1 MPPGQSF
8 EMTQEKPVSLILKL
22 RRANNFV
29 INVKVYSEYDSEVEM
44 MKIEKLFAM
53 NILLKSMQKVKE
65 ISLAHYQ
72 GVSSS
77 NEYAPICN
85 TKMINIDLN
94 KFRHSLP
101 AKNTNLEI
109 QIKYFTEID
118 LVMIP
123 NIIQHVPLYP
133 IHPVPE
139 LDSRKQKV
147 SVNA

>member
-1 MPPGQSF
+1 MN
-8 EMTQEKPVSLILKL
+8 MLKTS
-22 RRANNFV
+22 
-29 INVKVYSEYDSEVEM
+29 I
-44 MKIEKLFAM
+44 
-53 NILLKSMQKVKE
+53 QKVKE

-77 NEYAPICN
+77 NEYAPVCN

-94 KFRHSLP
+94 EFWHSLP

-109 QIKYFTEID
+109 QIEYFTEID

-123 NIIQHVPLYP
+123 NIIQHGPLYP

-139 LDSRKQKV
+139 LNSRKRKCC
-147 SVNA
+147 S

>member
-29 INVKVYSEYDSEVEM
+29 INVIVYSEYDSEVEM
-44 MKIEKLFAM
+44 MDNRKVICHEYK
-53 NILLKSMQKVKE
+53 KSMQKVKE
-65 ISLAHYQ
+65 ISLACYQ

-77 NEYAPICN
+77 NEYDLVCN
-85 TKMINIDLN
+85 TKMIDIDLN
-94 KFRHSLP
+94 MFRHSLP

-109 QIKYFTEID
+109 QIGYFTEID

-139 LDSRKQKV
+139 LNSCK
-147 SVNA
+147 

>member
-1 MPPGQSF
+1 
-8 EMTQEKPVSLILKL
+8 
-22 RRANNFV
+22 
-29 INVKVYSEYDSEVEM
+29 
-44 MKIEKLFAM
+44 
-53 NILLKSMQKVKE
+53 MQKVKE
-65 ISLAHYQ
+65 ISLACYQ

-77 NEYAPICN
+77 NEYDPVCN

-94 KFRHSLP
+94 EFRHSLS
-101 AKNTNLEI
+101 AKNKNFEI

-139 LDSRKQKV
+139 LNSCKRKYG
-147 SVNA
+147 S

>member
-1 MPPGQSF
+1 
-8 EMTQEKPVSLILKL
+8 
-22 RRANNFV
+22 
-29 INVKVYSEYDSEVEM
+29 
-44 MKIEKLFAM
+44 
-53 NILLKSMQKVKE
+53 MQKVKE

-94 KFRHSLP
+94 KFWHSLP
-101 AKNTNLEI
+101 AKNINLQIEI
-109 QIKYFTEID
+109 QIEYFTEID

-123 NIIQHVPLYP
+123 NIIQHGPLYP

-139 LDSRKQKV
+139 LN